1 MSAYGLITESVPF
14 IQNEVVEYIS
24 SSWYGFDYDSDKCR
38 RDVGFIVNG
47 VAEDLRYGIVSAS
60 SVNAKFYYQFPSE
73 ANGTGSQS
81 QQTVDGIN
89 YASQL
94 ADQIVKGATF
104 SLPSNQLSAS
114 VELLRS
120 NREFIQSE
128 SISYLSSSWEVFD
141 YV

>member
-1 MSAYGLITESVPF
+1 MNSVSVIQPATDYGSVSTDVDILSAYGLITESVPF

-81 QQTVDGIN
+81 QQTVDGI
-89 YASQL
+89 QL
-94 ADQIVKGATF
+94 RITISRPNCK
-104 SLPSNQLSAS
+104 
-114 VELLRS
+114 RS
-120 NREFIQSE
+120 NI
-128 SISYLSSSWEVFD
+128 
-141 YV
+141 